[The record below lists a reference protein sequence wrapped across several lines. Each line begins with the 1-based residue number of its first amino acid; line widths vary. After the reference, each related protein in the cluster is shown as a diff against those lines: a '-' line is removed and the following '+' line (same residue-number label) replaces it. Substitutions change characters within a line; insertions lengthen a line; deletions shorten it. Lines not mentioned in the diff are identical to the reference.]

1 MNRFV
6 RILFIVVLILMVPL
20 VAMQITEEVQ
30 WGVGDFFVAG
40 CLLFLTGVGI
50 DFIFKSVEGKRRWIY
65 ILYVVFIMLLV
76 WMEMAVG
83 IFD

>member
-20 VAMQITEEVQ
+20 VAMQFSEEVQ

-40 CLLFLTGVGI
+40 WLLFLAGVSI
-50 DFIFKSVEGKRRWIY
+50 DFVLRMVESKRRWLY
-65 ILYVVFIMLLV
+65 ILIVVFVWLLV
-76 WMEMAVG
+76 WVELAVG
-83 IFD
+83 ILD